1 MWLARTLRGRFARRL
16 ITACT
21 SITHILEVT
30 MIKSKAN
37 ATWTG
42 TLKDGAGTMKPA
54 HAEEIPFAM
63 GTRFE
68 GQQGSNPEEVI
79 GAALAGCFSMALSV
93 GLEKGGAAPLA
104 IRTSAEVTL
113 EKQED
118 GFAITAIHLDTE
130 VEADGI
136 GEDAFQEIALA
147 TKTGCPVSKALAAVE
162 SISLE
167 ARLLA

>member
-1 MWLARTLRGRFARRL
+1 ML
-16 ITACT
+16 
-21 SITHILEVT
+21 
-30 MIKSKAN
+30 KSKAN
-37 ATWTG
+37 ATWIG
-42 TLKDGAGTMKPA
+42 NLKDGAGAMKPA
-54 HAEEIPFAM
+54 HAEEIQFSM

-68 GQQGSNPEEVI
+68 GQRGSNPEEVI

-93 GLEKGGAAPLA
+93 GLEKGGATPNA

-136 GEDAFQEIALA
+136 GEDAFQEIAQA
-147 TKTGCPVSKALAAVE
+147 TKAACPVSKALAAVD
-162 SISLE
+162 SISLD
-167 ARLLA
+167 ARLLS